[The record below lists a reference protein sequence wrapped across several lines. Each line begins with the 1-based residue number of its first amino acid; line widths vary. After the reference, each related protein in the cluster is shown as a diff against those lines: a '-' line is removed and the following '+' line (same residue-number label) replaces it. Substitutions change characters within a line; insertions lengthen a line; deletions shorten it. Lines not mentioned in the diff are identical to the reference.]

1 MKKSI
6 VYPITLYLLSCFN
19 LLAVEDKIIL
29 DKNGKELFNL
39 RFFNE
44 GEKIEDKDTEM
55 TSTYS
60 LNSEEKKTILDA
72 GKYWRDI
79 LGSSNSSPSILFVR
93 TYEDENATAQSPIV
107 EKGEAKG
114 MTELQAK
121 ILGKS
126 FDYTSG
132 DPVALIQIGKMN
144 FKTGVPS
151 ALPNVG
157 DADLYGTA
165 VHELGHALG
174 IYGTAGFDENKKQAK
189 FEDVLTVFDKGLI
202 DSKGRKISETTGV
215 ISYRDA
221 NGNVVGNPNTDFDAS
236 ENVYFTGKNVAE
248 VLKDSSLKGVPIN
261 IGLEG
266 DKTPVPELSHLEMD
280 RGLMSHQSYRNYS
293 TFMEAELAVLQDI
306 GYNIDR
312 RNFFGYSV
320 YGNNLDISNNNG
332 YFLRDEKG
340 EKYIEGKANTAS
352 YGVGLHVY
360 GNNNKI
366 IQKADLLTSGTA
378 GTGIR
383 IDGVKNKITVDK
395 DIKINADGDYGTGM
409 LVAYGKE
416 HDVTNNGEIKARGK
430 GGIGVRF
437 DFGTNALGK
446 DVAYVGSYIL
456 SADGKD
462 FSNSLAHINDESLK
476 PNEVNGALVE
486 NFNTSGHIEGK
497 NASLYMSDNAYVKNI
512 NIFDGAVLKGDII
525 SMYKPKMLFN
535 NSSIA
540 TETNLNLGLDKNN
553 INKSDDSFSFRFD
566 DNIVGKNIVLNI
578 KGGNSSLNG
587 NNEILRGVI
596 DDKAV
601 LSGNAKYTIAKDE
614 NFINRGTISPGNTI
628 GKIVIK
634 GNYIQENDGK
644 IDVDFDGNGNHDI
657 LEIIGDAHFSANS
670 SMKLTPQKSY
680 YAKTTKL
687 NTDEFL
693 KVTGKKDGE
702 INNLI
707 LDNRIFTSSS
717 TIKSVAFDSTSS
729 QMTVLRNENAYSRFS
744 QNKNIKD
751 FSKVI
756 DEISNQASGSIK
768 DFIGA
773 LDFSPSATIS
783 SALSQ
788 ATPNIYGNNIIST
801 FDAEKVYS
809 SYMRNHLMAK
819 NNYEENELYAFGEL
833 FYKDNWQKGT
843 DYLMGYNYRDKGVI
857 TGIEKAYDDNFVLGS
872 HLLFSQS
879 ILTGHTVNTP
889 EIKSKSILLGVHGKY
904 YPDYGR
910 SGYLYGM
917 IRAGIQENKLNNNIE
932 FGEYRTN
939 TNNDWKALNGSSVF
953 GFGKDIEYEKFTITP
968 LVELGY
974 GILKTE
980 KVRGNNLGI
989 NIDSK
994 TYHSVYSK
1002 MGGKLSSKQIFIGE
1016 NTKVGGNILM
1026 TYNHDYIND
1035 YYIVGDIDKNKN
1047 SNFKIKTKRPAK
1059 DYITLQGGAT
1069 FTVRDNLD
1077 ITIGIG
1083 TDLFKRKSSSVNT
1096 SLSFEWKF

>member
-39 RFFNE
+39 RFFDK
-44 GEKIEDKDTEM
+44 GEKLEFKGEKEE
-55 TSTYS
+55 STYS
-60 LNSEEKKTILDA
+60 LNSEEKKVILDA

-79 LGSSNSSPSILFVR
+79 LSTNNSSPSIMFVQ
-93 TYEDENATAQSPIV
+93 TYEDENATAQSPVV

-126 FDYTSG
+126 FDYISSN
-132 DPVALIQIGKMN
+132 PVALIQIGKMN
-144 FKTGVPS
+144 FKTGIPS
-151 ALPNVG
+151 ALPNVEG
-157 DADLYGTA
+157 ADLYGAT

-174 IYGTAGFDENKKQAK
+174 IYGTADFDENKKQAK
-189 FEDVLTVFDKGLI
+189 FGDVLTVFDEGLI
-202 DSKGRKISETTGV
+202 DNKGRKVSETTGV
-215 ISYRDA
+215 IAYRDT

-261 IGLEG
+261 TRLEG
-266 DKTPVPELSHLEMD
+266 GKTPVPELSHLEMD
-280 RGLMSHQSYRNYS
+280 RGLMSHHPYSNYS

-312 RNFFGYSV
+312 KNFFGYSV
-320 YGNNLDISNNNG
+320 YGSNLNINNDNG

-340 EKYIEGKANTAS
+340 EKYIVGKANTAS
-352 YGVGLHVY
+352 YGIGLHVY

-366 IQKADLLTSGTA
+366 VQKADLLTSGTV

-383 IDGVKNKITVDK
+383 IDGVKNKITIDK
-395 DIKINADGDYGTGM
+395 GIKINADGNYGTGM

-416 HDVTNNGEIKARGK
+416 HNITNNGEIKARGEE
-430 GGIGVRF
+430 GVGVRF
-437 DFGTNALGK
+437 DFGTGSNGK
-446 DVAYVGSYIL
+446 HIAYLGSYIL

-462 FSNSLAHINDESLK
+462 FSNSLDQIDNESLK
-476 PNEVNGALVE
+476 PSEINGALVE
-486 NFNTSGHIEGK
+486 NFNTSGYIEGK
-497 NASLYMSDNAYVKNI
+497 NASLYMSSNAYVKNI

-525 SMYKPKMLFN
+525 SIYKPKMLFN
-535 NSSIA
+535 NSSIT

-553 INKSDDSFSFRFD
+553 INKSDGDFYFRFD
-566 DNIVGKNIVLNI
+566 DNIIGKNIVLNI
-578 KGGNSSLNG
+578 KGGHSSLNG
-587 NNEILRGVI
+587 NNEILRGII
-596 DDKAV
+596 DKEAI
-601 LSGNAKYTIAKDE
+601 LSGNAQYTIAKDE
-614 NFINRGTISPGNTI
+614 NFINKGTISPGNTI
-628 GKIVIK
+628 GRMVIK
-634 GNYIQENDGK
+634 GNYMQENDGK
-644 IDVDFDGNGNHDI
+644 IDIDFDGNGNHDI

-680 YAKTTKL
+680 YGETTKL

-693 KVTGKKDGE
+693 KVAGKKDGK

-707 LDNRIFTSSS
+707 FDNHIFASSS
-717 TIKSVAFDSTSS
+717 TIKSVTFDSTSS
-729 QMTVLRNENAYSRFS
+729 QMTVLRNENAYSKFS

-756 DEISNQASGSIK
+756 DKISNQASGPIK
-768 DFIGA
+768 DFVGA
-773 LDFSPSATIS
+773 LDFSSPATIS

-788 ATPNIYGNNIIST
+788 VTPNIYGNNIIST

-809 SYMRNHLMAK
+809 SYMRNHLIVK
-819 NNYEENELYAFGEL
+819 NNYEENELYTFGEL

-843 DYLMGYNYRDKGVI
+843 DYLMGYNYKDQGVI
-857 TGIEKAYDDNFVLGS
+857 TGIEKAYDKNFVLGS

-879 ILTGHTVNTP
+879 ILKGHTVNTP

-932 FGEYRTN
+932 FDEYRIN
-939 TNNDWKALNGSSVF
+939 TNSNWKALNGSSVF
-953 GFGKDIEYEKFTITP
+953 GFGKDIEYTKFTITP
-968 LVELGY
+968 LIELGY

-980 KVRGNNLGI
+980 KISGNNLGI

-1059 DYITLQGGAT
+1059 DYITIQGGAT

>member
-39 RFFNE
+39 RFFDK
-44 GEKIEDKDTEM
+44 GEKLEFEGKKEESI
-55 TSTYS
+55 YS
-60 LNSEEKKTILDA
+60 LNSEEKKAILDA

-79 LGSSNSSPSILFVR
+79 LSTSNSSPSIMFVQ
-93 TYEDENATAQSPIV
+93 TYEDKNATAQSFVV

-132 DPVALIQIGKMN
+132 NPVALIQIGKMN
-144 FKTGVPS
+144 FKTGIPS
-151 ALPNVG
+151 ALPNVEG
-157 DADLYGTA
+157 ADLYGAT

-174 IYGTAGFDENKKQAK
+174 IYGTAGFDENKKQAE
-189 FEDVLTVFDKGLI
+189 FEDVLAVFDEGLI
-202 DSKGRKISETTGV
+202 DNKGRKISETTGV
-215 ISYRDA
+215 ISYIDA
-221 NGNVVGNPNTDFDAS
+221 NGNVVGDPNTDFDAS

-248 VLKDSSLKGVPIN
+248 VLKDSSLKGVPVN
-261 IGLEG
+261 TRLERG
-266 DKTPVPELSHLEMD
+266 IPELSHLEMD
-280 RGLMSHQSYRNYS
+280 RGLMSHHLYSNYS

-332 YFLRDEKG
+332 YFLRDEK
-340 EKYIEGKANTAS
+340 EKKYIVGKANTTS

-360 GNNNKI
+360 GNDNKI
-366 IQKADLLTSGTA
+366 VQKADLLTSGTA

-383 IDGVKNKITVDK
+383 IDGIKNKITVDK
-395 DIKINADGDYGTGM
+395 GIKINADGDYGTGV

-416 HDVTNNGEIKARGK
+416 HNITNNGEIKAKEK

-437 DFGTNALGK
+437 DFGTGSNGK
-446 DVAYVGSYIL
+446 HMAYLGSYIL
-456 SADGKD
+456 SANGKD
-462 FSNSLAHINDESLK
+462 FSNSLNHIDNESLK

-525 SMYKPKMLFN
+525 SMYKPEVLFN
-535 NSSIA
+535 NDIIA
-540 TETNLNLGLDKNN
+540 TETNLNLGVDKNN
-553 INKSDDSFSFRFD
+553 IDEGDNNFSFKFD
-566 DNIVGKNIVLNI
+566 DNIIGKNIVLNI
-578 KGGNSSLNG
+578 KGGHSSLNG
-587 NNEILRGVI
+587 NNEILRGII
-596 DDKAV
+596 DNKAV
-601 LSGNAKYTIAKDE
+601 LSGNAQYAIAKDE
-614 NFINRGTISPGNTI
+614 NFINNGTISPGNTI

-657 LEIIGDAHFSANS
+657 LEIIGDAHFSVNS

-680 YAKTTKL
+680 YGKITKL
-687 NTDEFL
+687 NTNEFL

-717 TIKSVAFDSTSS
+717 TIKSVAFDSVSS

-744 QNKNIKD
+744 QNKNTKD

-756 DEISNQASGSIK
+756 DKISNQASGPIK
-768 DFIGA
+768 DFVGA
-773 LDFSPSATIS
+773 LDFSSPATIS

-788 ATPNIYGNNIIST
+788 VTPNIYGNNIIST

-809 SYMRNHLMAK
+809 SYMRNHLIVK

-843 DYLMGYNYRDKGVI
+843 DYLMGYNYRDQGVI

-879 ILTGHTVNTP
+879 ILKGHTVNTP

-917 IRAGIQENKLNNNIE
+917 IRAGIQENKLNNNVE

-939 TNNDWKALNGSSVF
+939 TNSDWKALNGSSVF

-968 LVELGY
+968 LIELGY

-989 NIDSK
+989 HIDSK

-1002 MGGKLSSKQIFIGE
+1002 MGGKLSSEQIFIGE

-1035 YYIVGDIDKNKN
+1035 YYIVGDIDKNRN

-1059 DYITLQGGAT
+1059 DYITIQGGAT

-1096 SLSFEWKF
+1096 SLSLEWKF

>member
-39 RFFNE
+39 RFFDK
-44 GEKIEDKDTEM
+44 GEKLEFEGKKEESI
-55 TSTYS
+55 YS
-60 LNSEEKKTILDA
+60 LNSEEKKAILDA

-79 LGSSNSSPSILFVR
+79 LSTSNSSPSIMFVQ
-93 TYEDENATAQSPIV
+93 TYEDKNATAQSFVV

-144 FKTGVPS
+144 FKTGIPS
-151 ALPNVG
+151 ALPNVEG
-157 DADLYGTA
+157 ADLYGAT

-174 IYGTAGFDENKKQAK
+174 IYGTAGFDENKKQAE
-189 FEDVLTVFDKGLI
+189 FEDVLAVFDEGLI
-202 DSKGRKISETTGV
+202 DNKGRKISETTGV
-215 ISYRDA
+215 ISYIDA
-221 NGNVVGNPNTDFDAS
+221 NGNVVGDPNTDFDAS

-248 VLKDSSLKGVPIN
+248 VLKDSSLKGVPVN
-261 IGLEG
+261 TRLERG
-266 DKTPVPELSHLEMD
+266 IPELSHLEMD
-280 RGLMSHQSYRNYS
+280 RGLMSHHLYSNYS

-332 YFLRDEKG
+332 YFLRDEK
-340 EKYIEGKANTAS
+340 EKKYIVGKANTTS

-360 GNNNKI
+360 GNDNKI
-366 IQKADLLTSGTA
+366 VQKADLLTSGTA

-383 IDGVKNKITVDK
+383 IDGIKNKITVDK
-395 DIKINADGDYGTGM
+395 GIKINADGDYGTGV

-416 HDVTNNGEIKARGK
+416 HNITNNGEIKAKGK

-437 DFGTNALGK
+437 DFGTGSNGK
-446 DVAYVGSYIL
+446 HMAYLGSYIL
-456 SADGKD
+456 SAYGKD
-462 FSNSLAHINDESLK
+462 FSNSLNHINNESLK

-525 SMYKPKMLFN
+525 SMYKPEVLFN
-535 NSSIA
+535 NDIIA
-540 TETNLNLGLDKNN
+540 TETNLNLGVDKNN
-553 INKSDDSFSFRFD
+553 IDEGDNNFSFKFD
-566 DNIVGKNIVLNI
+566 DNIIGKNIVLNI
-578 KGGNSSLNG
+578 KGGHSSLNG
-587 NNEILRGVI
+587 NNEILRGII
-596 DDKAV
+596 DNKAV
-601 LSGNAKYTIAKDE
+601 LSGNAQYAIAKDE
-614 NFINRGTISPGNTI
+614 NFINNGTISPGNTI

-657 LEIIGDAHFSANS
+657 LEIIGDAHFSVNS

-680 YAKTTKL
+680 YGKITKL
-687 NTDEFL
+687 NTNEFL

-717 TIKSVAFDSTSS
+717 TIKSVAFDSVSS

-744 QNKNIKD
+744 QNKNTKD

-756 DEISNQASGSIK
+756 DKISNQASGPIK
-768 DFIGA
+768 DFVGA
-773 LDFSPSATIS
+773 LDFSSPATIS

-788 ATPNIYGNNIIST
+788 VTPNIYGNNIIST

-809 SYMRNHLMAK
+809 SYMRNHLIVK

-843 DYLMGYNYRDKGVI
+843 DYLMGYNYRDQGVI

-879 ILTGHTVNTP
+879 ILKGHTVNTP

-917 IRAGIQENKLNNNIE
+917 IRAGIQENKLNNNVE

-939 TNNDWKALNGSSVF
+939 TNSDWKALNGSSVF

-968 LVELGY
+968 LIELGY

-1002 MGGKLSSKQIFIGE
+1002 MGGKLSSEQIFIGE

-1035 YYIVGDIDKNKN
+1035 YYIVGDIDKNRN

-1059 DYITLQGGAT
+1059 DYITIQGGAT

-1096 SLSFEWKF
+1096 SLSLEWKF

>member
-39 RFFNE
+39 RFFDK
-44 GEKIEDKDTEM
+44 GEKLEFEGKKEESI
-55 TSTYS
+55 YS
-60 LNSEEKKTILDA
+60 LNSEEKKAILDA

-79 LGSSNSSPSILFVR
+79 LSTSNSSPSIMFVQ
-93 TYEDENATAQSPIV
+93 TYEDKNATAQSFVV

-132 DPVALIQIGKMN
+132 NPVALIQIGKMN
-144 FKTGVPS
+144 FKTGIPS
-151 ALPNVG
+151 ALPNVEG
-157 DADLYGTA
+157 ADLYGAT

-174 IYGTAGFDENKKQAK
+174 IYGTAGFDENKKQAE
-189 FEDVLTVFDKGLI
+189 FEDVLAVFDEGLI
-202 DSKGRKISETTGV
+202 DNKGRKISETTGV
-215 ISYRDA
+215 ISYIDA
-221 NGNVVGNPNTDFDAS
+221 NGNVVGDPNTDFDAS

-248 VLKDSSLKGVPIN
+248 VLKDSSLKGVPVN
-261 IGLEG
+261 TRLERG
-266 DKTPVPELSHLEMD
+266 IPELSHLEMD
-280 RGLMSHQSYRNYS
+280 RGLMSHHLYSNYS

-332 YFLRDEKG
+332 YFLRDEK
-340 EKYIEGKANTAS
+340 EKKYIVGKANTTS

-360 GNNNKI
+360 GNDNKI
-366 IQKADLLTSGTA
+366 VQKADLLTSGTA

-383 IDGVKNKITVDK
+383 IDGIKNKITVDK
-395 DIKINADGDYGTGM
+395 GIKINADGDYGTGV

-416 HDVTNNGEIKARGK
+416 HNITNNGEIKAKEK

-437 DFGTNALGK
+437 DFGTGSNGK
-446 DVAYVGSYIL
+446 HMAYLGSYIL
-456 SADGKD
+456 SANGKD
-462 FSNSLAHINDESLK
+462 FSNSLNHIDNESLK

-525 SMYKPKMLFN
+525 SMYKPEVLFN
-535 NSSIA
+535 NDIIA
-540 TETNLNLGLDKNN
+540 TETNLNLGVDKNN
-553 INKSDDSFSFRFD
+553 IDEGDNNFSFKFD
-566 DNIVGKNIVLNI
+566 DNIIGKNIVLNI
-578 KGGNSSLNG
+578 KGGHSSLNG
-587 NNEILRGVI
+587 NNEILRGII
-596 DDKAV
+596 DNKAV
-601 LSGNAKYTIAKDE
+601 LSGNAQYAIAKDE
-614 NFINRGTISPGNTI
+614 NFINNGTISPGNTI

-657 LEIIGDAHFSANS
+657 LEIIGDAHFSVNS

-680 YAKTTKL
+680 YGKITKL
-687 NTDEFL
+687 NTNEFL

-717 TIKSVAFDSTSS
+717 TIKSVAFDSVSS

-744 QNKNIKD
+744 QNKNTKD

-756 DEISNQASGSIK
+756 DKISNQASGPIK
-768 DFIGA
+768 DFVGA
-773 LDFSPSATIS
+773 LDFSSPATIS

-788 ATPNIYGNNIIST
+788 VTPNIYGNNIIST

-809 SYMRNHLMAK
+809 SYMRNHLIVK

-843 DYLMGYNYRDKGVI
+843 DYLMGYNYRDQGVI

-879 ILTGHTVNTP
+879 ILKGHTVNTP

-917 IRAGIQENKLNNNIE
+917 IRAGIQENKLNNNVE

-939 TNNDWKALNGSSVF
+939 TNSDWKALNGSSVF

-968 LVELGY
+968 LIELGY

-1002 MGGKLSSKQIFIGE
+1002 MGGKLSSEQIFIGE

-1035 YYIVGDIDKNKN
+1035 YYIVGDIDKNRN

-1059 DYITLQGGAT
+1059 DYITIQGGAT